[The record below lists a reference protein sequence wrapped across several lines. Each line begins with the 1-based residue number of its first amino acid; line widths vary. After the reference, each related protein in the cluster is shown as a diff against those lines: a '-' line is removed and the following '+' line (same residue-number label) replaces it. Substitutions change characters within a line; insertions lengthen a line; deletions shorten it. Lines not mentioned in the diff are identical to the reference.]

1 MLSVTVHSM
10 CIVSQSEGP
19 QGHMHVYSDGA
30 ITSKQSCL
38 QAPPIS
44 QSHAIKLQKDNVERL
59 GGVMQLMQNM
69 EREIYQL
76 ELHCTCTYM
85 YVHIIIICLSTSP
98 VYIYIGSNESL
109 LDGCSVFC
117 LSRRVPLHASHDS
130 GRHHTTQWLL
140 RLERCCVRTQLN
152 RPIRRLQCG
161 CHGDG

>member
-30 ITSKQSCL
+30 ITSKRSCL

-69 EREIYQL
+69 KGESTNLNCTYIYVYT
-76 ELHCTCTYM
+76 HMYM
-85 YVHIIIICLSTSP
+85 YVRVLYIIILLSTSP
-98 VYIYIGSNESL
+98 VYI
-109 LDGCSVFC
+109 
-117 LSRRVPLHASHDS
+117 
-130 GRHHTTQWLL
+130 HT
-140 RLERCCVRTQLN
+140 
-152 RPIRRLQCG
+152 
-161 CHGDG
+161 